1 MTFWQPRHGIL
12 GIECVSPER
21 RNGTYMNPYP
31 RHVAAVDVDF
41 VARVEEI
48 DVGEIRGLSR
58 HPEQVFGSKSKGR
71 SSSRYGRVESSLLD
85 TILWDPSP
93 LSSVIPVTPRTTKLY
108 YLDKQWQDAWREL
121 QRSDE
126 AVENFITRSYEIRGR
141 QLTLFFF
148 VLFMLSYF
156 YQRLSAGKSSLSVVQ
171 FPFLS
176 WRGGVASARRGTR
189 LRCILPMTLFFF
201 PSVFNA
207 VYLTAD

>member
-21 RNGTYMNPYP
+21 RNGTYMNPYL

-108 YLDKQWQDAWREL
+108 YLDKQWQGAWREL

-156 YQRLSAGKSSLSVVQ
+156 YQRLSAGKSSPSVVQ

-176 WRGGVASARRGTR
+176 WRGGGWQARDEVRASGVYFLWPYFSSPVFLTR
-189 LRCILPMTLFFF
+189 CT
-201 PSVFNA
+201 
-207 VYLTAD
+207 